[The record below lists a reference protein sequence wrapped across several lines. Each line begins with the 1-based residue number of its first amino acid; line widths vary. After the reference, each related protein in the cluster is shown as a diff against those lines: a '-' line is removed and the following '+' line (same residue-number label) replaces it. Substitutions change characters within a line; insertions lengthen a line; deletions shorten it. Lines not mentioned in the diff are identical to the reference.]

1 MEDLPAAQ
9 AFCTFL
15 TDFLF
20 SNFIFFTYENMG
32 SLKKLLSTTSR
43 FMDVVDNNASRISMT
58 VSINYVQKVIIAS
71 ILSNIVKIKTFPNQ
85 DVSVLN

>member
-1 MEDLPAAQ
+1 MSIDSPQE
-9 AFCTFL
+9 
-15 TDFLF
+15 
-20 SNFIFFTYENMG
+20 S
-32 SLKKLLSTTSR
+32 K
-43 FMDVVDNNASRISMT
+43 SRISMT

>member
-32 SLKKLLSTTSR
+32 SLKKIVIHYIQVHGCSGQRYHHQEWSNVETEWR
-43 FMDVVDNNASRISMT
+43 GASRH
-58 VSINYVQKVIIAS
+58 YRKF
-71 ILSNIVKIKTFPNQ
+71 KIQMQNQ
-85 DVSVLN
+85 DLCLI

>member
-1 MEDLPAAQ
+1 MGYGHPYSNRRVVI
-9 AFCTFL
+9 FL
-15 TDFLF
+15 GGARSVTRRV
-20 SNFIFFTYENMG
+20 NMYVM
-32 SLKKLLSTTSR
+32 SIDSPQESE
-43 FMDVVDNNASRISMT
+43 SRISMT

>member
-43 FMDVVDNNASRISMT
+43 FMDVVDEDMQRTYMTEDLRIGCSGASCST
-58 VSINYVQKVIIAS
+58 VATLKGSSLRKKK
-71 ILSNIVKIKTFPNQ
+71 IL
-85 DVSVLN
+85 

>member
-20 SNFIFFTYENMG
+20 SNFIFFTYDNMG
-32 SLKKLLSTTSR
+32 SLKKIVIHYIQVHGCSGQR
-43 FMDVVDNNASRISMT
+43 YAEDVYDRGSKDRMQWS
-58 VSINYVQKVIIAS
+58 K
-71 ILSNIVKIKTFPNQ
+71 LFHCGDP
-85 DVSVLN
+85 